1 MRSNIH
7 CKTFSKNLKCLKT
20 QLEDFI
26 AKEDSKSKSESSSSR
41 KSSLGSP
48 ISSDVEVNNTEA
60 GEDDEVS
67 FEDEPE
73 IIEDDIEEVKIS
85 SDEKVSLNSVF
96 LQRSKDRDFVSAD
109 WIKIKQ
115 VVLRSM
121 VFSRLP
127 CFLNSLYNMRI
138 SSLTDVSKS
147 NSDITG
153 Y

>member
-7 CKTFSKNLKCLKT
+7 CKTFSKNFNCLQT

-48 ISSDVEVNNTEA
+48 ISSDIEVNNTEA

-73 IIEDDIEEVKIS
+73 IIEDEIEEVKIS
-85 SDEKVSLNSVF
+85 SDEKVSSDSGF
-96 LQRSKDRDFVSAD
+96 CRDPRTRTSH
-109 WIKIKQ
+109 
-115 VVLRSM
+115 
-121 VFSRLP
+121 
-127 CFLNSLYNMRI
+127 
-138 SSLTDVSKS
+138 T
-147 NSDITG
+147 
-153 Y
+153 